1 MWETGDG
8 RPAMNAQFFVLA
20 IAAAVNPKFL
30 AVDLLLVNNRR
41 PRAMFLCVLLG
52 GMAVAITI
60 GLLDVLAV
68 HPDAINSQKT
78 VSAGVDLALGLLLL
92 AFGGLLATGR
102 VPRRHRAPGPAG
114 SGQPEKAKKNSWA
127 QRILTEPRYGLA
139 VLVGAVGGLPGAA
152 YLDVL
157 HNLVAGKYSITT
169 QVVAVLVFVIIE
181 FLLVIVPFVLLV
193 LRPEATKTAVSNAQ
207 IWLHSHAWQLVAGIA
222 LILGAYLTVNAL
234 VSLA

>member
-1 MWETGDG
+1 
-8 RPAMNAQFFVLA
+8 MNAQFFVLA

-102 VPRRHRAPGPAG
+102 LRSRHRAPSPAG
-114 SGQPEKAKKNSWA
+114 SGQPEKAEKKGNWA

-139 VLVGAVGGLPGAA
+139 VLLGAVGGLPGAA
-152 YLDVL
+152 YLDAL
-157 HNLVAGKYSITT
+157 HNLVTGKYSTTT
-169 QVVAVLVFVIIE
+169 QVVAVLVFVTIE